1 MKNDAET
8 ETQST
13 EFQGPELRD
22 LLLESYS
29 VERTLAH
36 PRQEAH
42 RRNHYE
48 SSARR
53 IPLPFG
59 VSFCPAGFASPQDQ
73 QNAIDAARKAKKDH
87 DDAQKTGYA
96 PWTPTIWY
104 SSGLRHPTTED
115 PSQAVYGQPPMD
127 PKIFEFKLKHESMMA
142 LCARSSDVPRYGH
155 PYQTVHPDRPESR
168 CPGHIAWRNRVIQ
181 VWKESRSSEIRQ
193 CTNADTFHSDG
204 TKPCKWGWGRIF
216 HEYALAHDRSKM
228 ENDGLD
234 SILEWFRQQHVGE
247 PRFQGL
253 ELGLQFPITDA
264 HANRYWVPV
273 QSSEAP

>member
-1 MKNDAET
+1 MNNDAET

-29 VERTLAH
+29 EERTLAH

-59 VSFCPAGFASPQDQ
+59 VSFCPAGFGSPQDQ
-73 QNAIDAARKAKKDH
+73 QNAIDAAKKAKKDH

-115 PSQAVYGQPPMD
+115 PSQAVY
-127 PKIFEFKLKHESMMA
+127 E
-142 LCARSSDVPRYGH
+142 
-155 PYQTVHPDRPESR
+155 
-168 CPGHIAWRNRVIQ
+168 
-181 VWKESRSSEIRQ
+181 
-193 CTNADTFHSDG
+193 
-204 TKPCKWGWGRIF
+204 
-216 HEYALAHDRSKM
+216 
-228 ENDGLD
+228 
-234 SILEWFRQQHVGE
+234 
-247 PRFQGL
+247 
-253 ELGLQFPITDA
+253 
-264 HANRYWVPV
+264 
-273 QSSEAP
+273 

>member
-1 MKNDAET
+1 MNNDAET

-13 EFQGPELRD
+13 EFHGPELRD

-53 IPLPFG
+53 ISLPFG

-73 QNAIDAARKAKKDH
+73 QNAIDAAKKAKKDH

-115 PSQAVYGQPPMD
+115 PSQAVYEQPPMD

-155 PYQTVHPDRPESR
+155 PYQTVHPDQPESR

-193 CTNADTFHSDG
+193 CTNADTFHSEG

-228 ENDGLD
+228 ENDDLD

>member
-1 MKNDAET
+1 MNNDAET

-29 VERTLAH
+29 VERILAH

-42 RRNHYE
+42 RH
-48 SSARR
+48 
-53 IPLPFG
+53 
-59 VSFCPAGFASPQDQ
+59 Q
-73 QNAIDAARKAKKDH
+73 QNAIDAAKKAKKDH

-115 PSQAVYGQPPMD
+115 PSQAVYEQPPMD
-127 PKIFEFKLKHESMMA
+127 PKIFEFKLKHE
-142 LCARSSDVPRYGH
+142 
-155 PYQTVHPDRPESR
+155 
-168 CPGHIAWRNRVIQ
+168 
-181 VWKESRSSEIRQ
+181 K
-193 CTNADTFHSDG
+193 
-204 TKPCKWGWGRIF
+204 
-216 HEYALAHDRSKM
+216 
-228 ENDGLD
+228 
-234 SILEWFRQQHVGE
+234 